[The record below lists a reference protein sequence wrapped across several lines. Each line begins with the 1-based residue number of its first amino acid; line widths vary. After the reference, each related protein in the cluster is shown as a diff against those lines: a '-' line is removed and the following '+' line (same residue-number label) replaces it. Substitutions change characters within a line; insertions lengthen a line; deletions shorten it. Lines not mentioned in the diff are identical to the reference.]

1 MNSETI
7 EQFKM
12 YAIGAGFGAAVAI
25 MIGFGLGGWLTGG
38 RAADNGAEFA
48 QAEVT
53 AAILPYCVD
62 RARRDPNFETT
73 LQQIKKAGR
82 TNGIKILLQAG
93 WALKPESDKSN
104 FHVARACMEALAEW
118 N

>member
-1 MNSETI
+1 METI
-7 EQFKM
+7 EQLKK
-12 YAIGAGFGAAVAI
+12 YAIGAGFGAAIAI
-25 MIGFGLGGWLTGG
+25 LIGFGLGGWLTGS
-38 RAADNGAEFA
+38 RAINNGAEFA

-53 AAILPYCVD
+53 AALVPYCVD
-62 RARRDPNFETT
+62 RARNDPNFETT

-93 WALKPESDKSN
+93 WALKPVSDRSN
-104 FHVARACMEALAEW
+104 IRVARACMESLAER